1 MTQVRQA
8 PRFFT
13 QRALTA
19 TEKHTLQV
27 FREEVQRAQAEEG
40 ESDSVYPAYM
50 GVAFQRTRSRLQV
63 ERGEPKKPKSLKEAI
78 RAVSNE
84 LMAMNPEEFRALL
97 DAHRLGDVGQALLE
111 LHEAAHAEAPPVG
124 GFYGLD
130 ESSGVEA
137 AGQEGQRAGGLPAG
151 GRGAQ
156 S

>member
-1 MTQVRQA
+1 MTQGRQA

-13 QRALTA
+13 RRAMTA
-19 TEKHTLQV
+19 NEKRTLQV

-40 ESDSVYPAYM
+40 ESDSVYPSYL
-50 GVAFQRTRSRLQV
+50 GVAYQRTRSRLQA
-63 ERGEPKKPKSLKEAI
+63 ERGETKKPKSMKDAI
-78 RAVSNE
+78 RDVSNK
-84 LMAMNPEEFRALL
+84 LMAMDPAEFRALL
-97 DAHRLGDVGQALLE
+97 DAHRLGDFGQALLE

-130 ESSGVEA
+130 ESCGEEA
-137 AGQEGQRAGGLPAG
+137 AGQERLRAGGLPAG